1 MQDEKPQNEKPK
13 DVLQPTTPEAI
24 RLARTLVRTAR
35 YGAIATVDPETG
47 WPTATRV
54 GVSTDFDGAPIILI
68 SRLAAHTKA
77 LLKDVRCSLLLG
89 APGKGDPL
97 AHARVT
103 IACEAREIEPGS
115 DDAKRMAGRYLSHQ
129 PKAQLYVGLGDF
141 RFFRLEP
148 RSASLNGGF
157 GKAFALTGEQMLNAN
172 PANAELAETEP
183 SAVEHMNDDHSEAV
197 GLYAEHF
204 AKAEPG
210 RWRLVGVDAE
220 GMDLVDGDDVR
231 RVWFE
236 TELTSAKDMHTTLV
250 RMAGEARRALN
261 RPLKDAR
268 VAS

>member
-1 MQDEKPQNEKPK
+1 MQDDKPK
-13 DVLQPTTPEAI
+13 DVILETTADAI
-24 RLARTLVRTAR
+24 RLAKTLIRTAR

-89 APGKGDPL
+89 TPGKGDPL
-97 AHARVT
+97 AHARVSL
-103 IACEAREIEPGS
+103 ACKAREIEPGS
-115 DDAKRMAGRYLSHQ
+115 DEARRMAQRYLSHQ
-129 PKAQLYVGLGDF
+129 PKAELYVGLGDF

-148 RSASLNGGF
+148 KSASLNGGF
-157 GKAFALTGEQMLNAN
+157 GKAYALTAAELVNAN
-172 PANAELAETEP
+172 PANVELAETEP
-183 SAVEHMNDDHSEAV
+183 SAIEHMNDDHAEAV

-210 RWRLVGVDAE
+210 KWRLAGVDAE
-220 GMDLVDGDDVR
+220 GIDLVNGDDVR

-236 TELTSAKDMHTTLV
+236 TELTSARDMHMTLV

-261 RPLKDAR
+261 RPLQDAQA
-268 VAS
+268 AS

>member
-1 MQDEKPQNEKPK
+1 METEKPK
-13 DVLQPTTPEAI
+13 DTVLETTADAI
-24 RLARTLVRTAR
+24 RLAKTLMRTAR
-35 YGAIATVDPETG
+35 YGAIATLDPETG

-103 IACEAREIEPGS
+103 LACEAREIEPDS
-115 DDAKRMAGRYLSHQ
+115 DEAKRMANRYLCHQ

-148 RSASLNGGF
+148 KSASLNGGF
-157 GKAFALTGEQMLNAN
+157 GKAYALTSADLLNAN
-172 PANAELAETEP
+172 PASAELAVTEP
-183 SAVEHMNDDHSEAV
+183 GAVSHMNDDHTDAV

-204 AKAEPG
+204 AKAGPG

-220 GMDLVDGDDVR
+220 GMDLVDGDEVR
-231 RVWFE
+231 RIWFDS
-236 TELTSAKDMHTTLV
+236 ELGSAKDMHMTLV
-250 RMAGEARRALN
+250 RMAGEARRGLD

>member
-1 MQDEKPQNEKPK
+1 METEKPK
-13 DVLQPTTPEAI
+13 DVLLETTADAI
-24 RLARTLVRTAR
+24 RLAKTLIRTAR
-35 YGAIATVDPETG
+35 YGAIATIEPETG

-54 GVSTDFDGAPIILI
+54 GVSTDFDGAPILLI

-89 APGKGDPL
+89 TPGKGDPL

-115 DDAKRMAGRYLSHQ
+115 DEAKRMANRYLCHQ

-141 RFFRLEP
+141 RFFRLDP
-148 RSASLNGGF
+148 KSASLNGGF
-157 GKAFALTGEQMLNAN
+157 GKAYALTAAELINAN
-172 PANAELAETEP
+172 PANAELAMTEP
-183 SAVEHMNDDHSEAV
+183 GAVEHMNDDHSEAV
-197 GLYAEHF
+197 GLYAEYF

-231 RVWFE
+231 RIWFE
-236 TELTSAKDMHTTLV
+236 TELNSSDDMHKTLV
-250 RMAGEARRALN
+250 RMAGEARRGLG
-261 RPLKDAR
+261 RPFKDAR

>member
-1 MQDEKPQNEKPK
+1 METEKPK
-13 DVLQPTTPEAI
+13 DTILATTADAI
-24 RLARTLVRTAR
+24 RLAKTLMRTAR
-35 YGAIATVDPETG
+35 YGAIATLDPETG

-103 IACEAREIEPGS
+103 LACAAREIEPNS
-115 DDAKRMAGRYLSHQ
+115 DDAKRMANRYLCHQ

-148 RSASLNGGF
+148 QSASLNGGF
-157 GKAFALTGEQMLNAN
+157 GKAYALTAAELLNAN
-172 PANAELAETEP
+172 PASAELAATEP
-183 SAVEHMNDDHSEAV
+183 GAVEHMNDDHSEAV
-197 GLYAEHF
+197 GLLAEHF
-204 AKAEPG
+204 ARAEPG

-231 RVWFE
+231 RVWFD
-236 TELTSAKDMHTTLV
+236 TELTSAKDMHMTLV
-250 RMAGEARRALN
+250 RMAGEARRGLD

>member
-1 MQDEKPQNEKPK
+1 MENDKPK
-13 DVLQPTTPEAI
+13 DTILATTADAV
-24 RLARTLVRTAR
+24 RLAKTLMRTAR
-35 YGAIATVDPETG
+35 YGAIATIDPETG

-77 LLKDVRCSLLLG
+77 LLKDVRCSLLVG

-103 IACEAREIEPGS
+103 LACEAREIARDS
-115 DDAKRMAGRYLSHQ
+115 DEHMRMTNRYLCHQ

-148 RSASLNGGF
+148 KSASLNGGF
-157 GKAFALTGEQMLNAN
+157 GKAYALTSDELLNAN
-172 PANAELAETEP
+172 PANAELAMTEP
-183 SAVEHMNDDHSEAV
+183 GAVEHMNDDHSEAV
-197 GLYAEHF
+197 GLFAEYF
-204 AKAEPG
+204 AKAEAG

-231 RVWFE
+231 RVWFD
-236 TELTSAKDMHTTLV
+236 TELTSAKDMHMTLV
-250 RMAGEARRALN
+250 RMSGEARRGLN